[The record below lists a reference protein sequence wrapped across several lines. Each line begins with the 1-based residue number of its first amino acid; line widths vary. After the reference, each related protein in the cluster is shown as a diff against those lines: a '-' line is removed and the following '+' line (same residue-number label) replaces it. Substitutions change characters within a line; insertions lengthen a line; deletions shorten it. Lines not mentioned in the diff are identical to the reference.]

1 MRQKHIELDQALT
14 KKEMELVNPNAREP
28 ALDYIIK
35 DPYSHTHF
43 YKNTK
48 TGELIHNY
56 DDEERRRKL
65 TVKLKNAIMIHWLDV
80 K

>member
-1 MRQKHIELDQALT
+1 MQ
-14 KKEMELVNPNAREP
+14 LVNPNAKEP

-43 YKNTK
+43 YKNST
-48 TGELIHNY
+48 TGELVHDY
-56 DDEERRRKL
+56 EEEERRRKL

-80 K
+80 KQ